1 MKEKSAHPWVIIL
14 ISFFL
19 LMSLTVLNVKGMLY
33 GYKNSRCKGVI
44 EEGNASAG
52 NVYIGW
58 VNLDENRPF
67 KMALIFSKELKNYRE
82 VLYFPISNY
91 PEFKVG
97 QQVCELIR
105 ETICSHYPEA
115 REIEEASSWEGYD
128 FIVKFGLNRQNSGK
142 HSVAPL
148 SSYASPEIDKQQ
160 GRVHLIRYTLSLSV
174 ELIDGKNMKI
184 IKKENLEE
192 SATYVRREEPL
203 SEQPTAKGIE
213 FETSKFI
220 KTIDKVTDGLS
231 KKTLHFLKT
240 TVDVKNG
247 QGL

>member
-1 MKEKSAHPWVIIL
+1 MKK
-14 ISFFL
+14 
-19 LMSLTVLNVKGMLY
+19 KQKY
-33 GYKNSRCKGVI
+33 GYFYLVI
-44 EEGNASAG
+44 LAALAS
-52 NVYIGW
+52 NLFIGW
-58 VNLDENRPF
+58 ADLNENSQD
-67 KMALIFSKELKNYRE
+67 KIALIFSKELKNYRE
-82 VLYFPISNY
+82 VLYFPVSSY

-97 QQVCELIR
+97 QQVYELIR

-115 REIEEASSWEGYD
+115 REIEEGSSWEGYD
-128 FIVKFGLNRQNSGK
+128 FIMKFGLNRKNSGK

-148 SSYASPEIDKQQ
+148 SSYASPEMDKQQ
-160 GRVHLIRYTLSLSV
+160 GRVHLIRYTVSLSV
-174 ELIDGKNMKI
+174 ELIDGKNMKT

-231 KKTLHFLKT
+231 KKMLSFLKKT
-240 TVDVKNG
+240 LDLKND

>member
-1 MKEKSAHPWVIIL
+1 MGKKCYYLYLTIFTIL
-14 ISFFL
+14 
-19 LMSLTVLNVKGMLY
+19 
-33 GYKNSRCKGVI
+33 
-44 EEGNASAG
+44 AS
-52 NVYIGW
+52 NIFIGW
-58 VNLDENRPF
+58 ADLNENSQDRI
-67 KMALIFSKELKNYRE
+67 ALIFSKELKNYRE
-82 VLYFPISNY
+82 VLYFPVSSY

-115 REIEEASSWEGYD
+115 REIEGESSWEGFD
-128 FIVKFGLNRQNSGK
+128 FIVKFDMNRQNSGK

-148 SSYASPEIDKQQ
+148 SSYASPEMDKQQ
-160 GRVHLIRYTLSLSV
+160 GRVHLIRYTFSLSV
-174 ELIDGKNMKI
+174 ELIDGKNMKT

-231 KKTLHFLKT
+231 KKTLNFLKKT
-240 TVDVKNG
+240 LNLKND

>member
-1 MKEKSAHPWVIIL
+1 MKKNCYYLYLTIFTIL
-14 ISFFL
+14 
-19 LMSLTVLNVKGMLY
+19 
-33 GYKNSRCKGVI
+33 
-44 EEGNASAG
+44 AS
-52 NVYIGW
+52 NIFIGW
-58 VNLDENRPF
+58 ADLNENSQDRI
-67 KMALIFSKELKNYRE
+67 ALIFSKELKNYRE
-82 VLYFPISNY
+82 VLYFPVSSY

-105 ETICSHYPEA
+105 ETIYSHYPEA
-115 REIEEASSWEGYD
+115 TEIEEESSWEGYD
-128 FIVKFGLNRQNSGK
+128 FIVKFGLNRKNSGK

-148 SSYASPEIDKQQ
+148 SSYASPEMDKQQ
-160 GRVHLIRYTLSLSV
+160 GRVNLIRYTVSLSV
-174 ELIDGKNMKI
+174 EVIDGKNMKT

-213 FETSKFI
+213 FETSKFE

-231 KKTLHFLKT
+231 KKTLNFLKT
-240 TVDVKNG
+240 TLDLKND